1 VRAISD
7 RTDLPAEKPQPNPTA
22 RGSLARR
29 QRRGPERKETAMS
42 TVKAYR
48 FPVDV
53 KWCGDRVTTATAPGK
68 PGLVVVTPPEFK
80 GGVHGLWSPE
90 DLLVSSTASCY
101 ALTLVAIAERW
112 DIPLR
117 ALCVRGRGHV
127 EKREDGKFAFLA
139 IELGVKAETD
149 PEHVAAVAEA
159 AARAKEHCLVSIA
172 LDAPVHVDVEVVA
185 AEPIG
190 AVA

>member
-1 VRAISD
+1 V
-7 RTDLPAEKPQPNPTA
+7 
-22 RGSLARR
+22 
-29 QRRGPERKETAMS
+29 S

-53 KWCGDRVTTATAPGK
+53 HWCGDRITTATAPGK

-80 GGVHGLWSPE
+80 GGVRGLWSPE
-90 DLLVSSTASCY
+90 DLLVTSTASCY
-101 ALTLVAIAERW
+101 ALTLVAIAERC
-112 DIPLR
+112 DIPLH
-117 ALCVRGRGHV
+117 ALRIRGLGHV

-139 IELGVKAETD
+139 IDLRVKAETD
-149 PEHVAAVAEA
+149 EEHAAALAEA

-185 AEPIG
+185 REPAG
-190 AVA
+190 AAA